1 MFLATW
7 YQGLFALD
15 AADLGRPV
23 PAESPQAGQAS
34 QAGQGGKVA
43 QATQAARDAPVAQ
56 VATDSLDRAFW
67 DQVLAVRLAVAKP
80 LEAARQAGLIGSG
93 LDAELDLYAAPELA
107 ATLNRLGDELRFAL
121 ITSAAPVHSL
131 ADRPADAQDTDLA
144 GLAVRV
150 RKSTHPKCV
159 RCWHLRPDV
168 GADPAHPELC
178 GRCVDN
184 VAGAGEE
191 RRFA

>member
-1 MFLATW
+1 MAPPLDEGIHALAELAGHGHRAL
-7 YQGLFALD
+7 QFALE
-15 AADLGRPV
+15 AADPF
-23 PAESPQAGQAS
+23 
-34 QAGQGGKVA
+34 
-43 QATQAARDAPVAQ
+43 
-56 VATDSLDRAFW
+56 DRAFW

-107 ATLNRLGDELRFAL
+107 ATLGRLGDELRFAL
-121 ITSAAPVHSL
+121 ITSAAPVHPL
-131 ADRPADAQDTDLA
+131 AERPADAQETELP

-150 RKSTHPKCV
+150 RKSAHPKCV

-168 GADPAHPELC
+168 GPDPAHPELC

-184 VAGAGEE
+184 VAGPGEV
-191 RRFA
+191 RRYA